1 MNGGD
6 RLEGKIFTTTW
17 GDQSYE
23 ISVMIDRENCKY
35 EVRLNQELLKK
46 GLLNWFKYC
55 YWFPI
60 EKDGHHFLAIIHKT
74 KSLDEFK
81 ATCTEYQFDCF
92 ADGISVSDGITTFE
106 VYYQRLK
113 RDSKTLISKKMLL
126 KSVIESLIGGVLWFA
141 LTVLV
146 LKHDVSTSAQS
157 ATILVLFYGL
167 AYILVPL
174 TYRKLELSSLRSFF
188 KQLDSTF
195 ESNQ

>member
-1 MNGGD
+1 V
-6 RLEGKIFTTTW
+6 EGKIFTTTW

-60 EKDGHHFLAIIHKT
+60 EKDGHYFLAVIHKT
-74 KSLDEFK
+74 KTLNEFK

-92 ADGISVSDGITTFE
+92 ADSISVSDGITTFKA
-106 VYYQRLK
+106 YYQRLK
-113 RDSKTLISKKMLL
+113 RDSKKLISKKVLL
-126 KSVIESLIGGVLWFA
+126 KSVIESLIRGALVFA
-141 LTVLV
+141 LTMLF
-146 LKHDVSTSAQS
+146 LKYDVRTSALT
-157 ATILVLFYGL
+157 AIVLVLFYCWV
-167 AYILVPL
+167 YILIPL
-174 TYRKLELSSLRSFF
+174 TYRKLELSSLRRFF
-188 KQLDSTF
+188 KQMDSTF